1 MNLVAVVPI
10 FTSAGVALLPTIVAA
25 IASMAAIVL
34 KPRELLRL
42 GRRRPLAVSA
52 AVGATALGLAAAWLL
67 ASGTSPRAPARAE
80 SRTRGHYDWAKVA
93 EAIITQERNA
103 KAPTSQI
110 LDTPPDAARV
120 LGRDFSR
127 GCYEGGPSPLGLKPL
142 WCYRPEDTM
151 FLSSPAV
158 AGKRIFAAGCQSDLG
173 AYTGLLACIDSETG
187 KPIWQVTQAAG
198 EDLRPFFS
206 SPALTR
212 DGKYLVIGQGLHSDR
227 DCSLLCFDAAT
238 GQLRWAVKTPL
249 HVESS
254 PAILGNMAVV
264 GAGAIE
270 GQDGKA
276 VGDPGFVVA
285 VRIDDGKELWR
296 QPVNDPESSPA
307 IDDSGTVYIGSGCNG
322 SAVVAIRSESD
333 EQLRDKKLPRIA
345 WRTPVA
351 QPVLGAVTLAT
362 LGTGCPDLVVAGAG
376 NGDVVHSNPDAQG
389 LVVALDRKTGEI
401 RWQTPLNDAVLGT
414 IAFREGVLICS
425 SRTGEVAALAVND
438 GRVLW
443 RVRISGNAPVLAG
456 CAFTGRRVYAVSS
469 DGYLAVIDVKEGK
482 VVEKTYLNDQ
492 AKPGTG
498 LTLSLPQIVGGRVI
512 VGSETGGLHCLVGS
526 ESAE

>member
-1 MNLVAVVPI
+1 MNVLAVVPI
-10 FTSAGVALLPTIVAA
+10 FTTAGVALLPTIVAA
-25 IASMAAIVL
+25 VASMAAIVL

-42 GRRRPLAVSA
+42 GRRRPVAVSVA
-52 AVGATALGLAAAWLL
+52 AGAVALGFGRRLG
-67 ASGTSPRAPARAE
+67 ASVGYVVSLIRPRRPKGSSPLRLGQSGRGDHRAGAQR
-80 SRTRGHYDWAKVA
+80 K
-93 EAIITQERNA
+93 
-103 KAPTSQI
+103 
-110 LDTPPDAARV
+110 
-120 LGRDFSR
+120 GRPLHRFSR
-127 GCYEGGPSPLGLKPL
+127 LRRTPRWCWGVTFPAVSMRAGLL
-142 WCYRPEDTM
+142 RSGSSRCGDYRPEETM
-151 FLSSPAV
+151 FLSSPVV
-158 AGKRIFAAGCQSDLG
+158 AGKRVFAAGCQTDLG
-173 AYTGLLACIDSETG
+173 SYTGLLACIDSETG
-187 KPIWQVTQAAG
+187 KPLWQVTQVAG

-307 IDDSGTVYIGSGCNG
+307 IDDDGTVYIGSGCNG
-322 SAVVAIRSESD
+322 NAVVAIRSESD
-333 EQLRDKKLPRIA
+333 EQLRDKKLARIA
-345 WRTPVA
+345 WQTPVA
-351 QPVLGAVTLAT
+351 QPVLGAVTLA
-362 LGTGCPDLVVAGAG
+362 GDLVVAGAG
-376 NGDVVHSNPDAQG
+376 NGDVVHSSRNAQG
-389 LVVALDRKTGEI
+389 LVVALDRKTGAI
-401 RWQTPLNDAVLGT
+401 RWQTPLDDAVLGT
-414 IAFREGVLICS
+414 IAFREGVLICP
-425 SRTGEVAALAVND
+425 SRTGEVTALAVSD

-443 RVRISGNAPVLAG
+443 RTRISGNAPVLAG

-469 DGYLAVIDVKEGK
+469 DGYLAVIDFKEGK
-482 VVEKTYLNDQ
+482 VLEKTYLNDQ
-492 AKPGTG
+492 AKPGSG
-498 LTLSLPQIVGGRVI
+498 LTLSLPQVFGGRVI
-512 VGSETGGLHCLVGS
+512 VGSETGGLHCLMGS

>member
-25 IASMAAIVL
+25 VASMAAIVL

-42 GRRRPLAVSA
+42 ACRRPLAMG
-52 AVGATALGLAAAWLL
+52 VGAGAVALGLAAAWLL
-67 ASGTSPRAPARAE
+67 AVGTSPRPSALAE
-80 SRTRGHYDWAKVA
+80 SKATFHCDWANVA
-93 EAIITQERNA
+93 EEIIAQERSGKTA
-103 KAPTSQI
+103 STQV
-110 LDTPPDAARV
+110 PDAASEAACV

-127 GCYEGGPSPLGLKPL
+127 CCYGGGPSPQGLKPL
-142 WCYRPEDTM
+142 WCYRPEETM
-151 FLSSPAV
+151 FLASPAV
-158 AGKRIFAAGCQSDLG
+158 ARNRIFAAGCQTELG
-173 AYTGLLACIDSETG
+173 SYTGLLACVDCETG

-227 DCSLLCFDAAT
+227 DCPLLCFDAAT

-270 GQDGKA
+270 GPDGKA

-285 VRIDDGKELWR
+285 VCIDDGKELWR

-307 IDDSGTVYIGSGCNG
+307 IDDGGTVYIGSGCNG
-322 SAVVAIRSESD
+322 NAVVAIRSESD
-333 EQLRDKKLPRIA
+333 EQLRERELERIA

-351 QPVLGAVTLAT
+351 QPVLGAVTLA
-362 LGTGCPDLVVAGAG
+362 GDLVVAGAG
-376 NGDVVHSNPDAQG
+376 NGDVVHSGRNAKG
-389 LVVALDRKTGEI
+389 LVVALDRRTGEI
-401 RWQTPLNDAVLGT
+401 RWQTLLADAVLGT
-414 IAFREGVLICS
+414 IAFREGALICP
-425 SRTGEVAALAVND
+425 SRSGEVTALAVND
-438 GRVLW
+438 GRILW
-443 RVRISGNAPVLAG
+443 RVRVSGNAPVLAG

-469 DGYLAVIDVKEGK
+469 DGYLAAIDCKAGK
-482 VVEKTYLNDQ
+482 VLEKVYLNDQ

-498 LTLSLPQIVGGRVI
+498 LTLSLPQVLAGRII
-512 VGSETGGLHCLVGS
+512 VGSETGGLRCLMGS
-526 ESAE
+526 ENAE

>member
-1 MNLVAVVPI
+1 MNVLAIVPI
-10 FTSAGVALLPTIVAA
+10 FTSAGVALLPTIVTAL
-25 IASMAAIVL
+25 ASMAAIVL

-42 GRRRPLAVSA
+42 ARRRPLAVSVA
-52 AVGATALGLAAAWLL
+52 AGAVALGLAAWSL
-67 ASGTSPRAPARAE
+67 ASGTPPRSSALAGPRAAV
-80 SRTRGHYDWAKVA
+80 HCDWARVA
-93 EAIITQERNA
+93 EKIIAQERDG
-103 KAPTSQI
+103 KAPTAQA
-110 LDTPPDAARV
+110 LDIPSDAAQV

-127 GCYEGGPSPLGLKPL
+127 CCHAGGPAPLRLKPQ
-142 WCYRPEDTM
+142 WSYRPEDAM

-158 AGKRIFAAGCQSDLG
+158 AGRRVFAAGCQTDLAG
-173 AYTGLLACIDSETG
+173 YTGLLACLDSETG
-187 KPIWQVTQAAG
+187 KPLWQITQAAG

-206 SPALTR
+206 SPALTS

-238 GQLRWAVKTPL
+238 GQLHWAVKTPL

-270 GQDGKA
+270 GPDGRA

-285 VRIDDGKELWR
+285 VRIDDGQELWR

-322 SAVVAIRSESD
+322 CAVVAIRSESD
-333 EQLRDKKLPRIA
+333 EQLHEKKLDRIA

-351 QPVLGAVTLAT
+351 QPVLGPVTLA
-362 LGTGCPDLVVAGAG
+362 GDLVVAGAG
-376 NGDVVHSNPDAQG
+376 NGDVVHSSRNAQG

-401 RWQTPLNDAVLGT
+401 RWQRSLGDAVLGT
-414 IAFREGVLICS
+414 IAFREGALICP
-425 SRTGEVAALAVND
+425 SRSGEVAALAVSD

-443 RVRISGNAPVLAG
+443 HTRVSGKAPVLAG
-456 CAFTGRRVYAVSS
+456 CAFAGRRVYAVSS
-469 DGYLAVIDVKEGK
+469 DGYLAVIDFKDGK
-482 VVEKTYLNDQ
+482 VLEKTYLNDQ
-492 AKPGTG
+492 AKPGSG
-498 LTLSLPQIVGGRVI
+498 LTLSLPQVVGGRVI
-512 VGSETGGLHCLVGS
+512 VGSETGGLHCLLGS